1 MEKILRKQLDV
12 TVEKTDRKPEL
23 VFDGRGNVIFLY
35 IEINGKGYGGRHLRT
50 RHPLKKAMER
60 FSVLFR
66 NLTMG
71 RLDLNEE
78 NITKAISLCIETY
91 EHGELMQDLRTSLRL
106 SFAALIL
113 AVAALV
119 WAAIQ

>member
-12 TVEKTDRKPEL
+12 MVEKTDRKPEL

-50 RHPLKKAMER
+50 RHPLKEAMER
-60 FSVLFR
+60 FAVLFR

-91 EHGELMQDLRTSLRL
+91 EHGELMQDLRMSLRL

>member
-12 TVEKTDRKPEL
+12 TVEKTDQKPEL

-35 IEINGKGYGGRHLRT
+35 IEINGKGYGGSHLRT
-50 RHPLKKAMER
+50 RRPLKKAMER
-60 FSVLFR
+60 FAVLFR
-66 NLTMG
+66 NLTME

-78 NITKAISLCIETY
+78 NIAKAISLCIETY
-91 EHGELMQDLRTSLRL
+91 EHGELMQEFRTTLCL
-106 SFAALIL
+106 SYAVLIL
-113 AVAALV
+113 TVAALV